1 MNTKQMVL
9 AVVVTGIIAAVA
21 VAPMLVDS
29 IHARK
34 TTTVTCN
41 GEPGPCPGNS
51 GSNGNDNKCQESETK
66 AGNGKG
72 GGEIKDSSSS
82 C

>member
-9 AVVVTGIIAAVA
+9 TIAVTGIIAAVA
-21 VAPMLVDS
+21 IAPMLVDS
-29 IHARK
+29 VLARK

-51 GSNGNDNKCQESETK
+51 GSNDNDNKCEASETK
-66 AGNGKG
+66 AGNGNG